1 MNSYLPHYQDDA
13 HPDQCIQVPG
23 QGHCSVPPA
32 AHASTP
38 DGLSGDAQACQH
50 QPGMPTASLQQYAQQ
65 DISLLRHSHGAT
77 AQQQAGHVQH
87 CKQPQA
93 QFATAAAEGVETKGA
108 TAEKAMTKES
118 RAGLKQ
124 QQQQQQPDGAQ
135 QHSPSSRQ
143 SAMHSP
149 RRHHIGGSTPWSL
162 SLSGCS
168 TSPSSQQASNFIKGD
183 SRHVSPSARP
193 AALLITQ
200 SAEAG
205 SSMKHGVK
213 SARHDS
219 ASGQPLPSQKPP
231 DESGA
236 SSPTTDRSASQ
247 STLPEGKE
255 RPGLSG
261 WPAHVGRGGWNDKGI
276 NSTTKSISSD
286 SSSSSSSSSS
296 SLDRQSMGAA
306 LSMPQTASQSMMV
319 PPELPS
325 PMPDS
330 SSEGTALPM
339 ICHAARSARHRLQ
352 LKNSMHAFIH
362 EWTIS

>member
-1 MNSYLPHYQDDA
+1 MHSYLPHYQNDA
-13 HPDQCIQVPG
+13 HPDQRIQVPG
-23 QGHCSVPPA
+23 QGHCSVPLA
-32 AHASTP
+32 AHASIP

-50 QPGMPTASLQQYAQQ
+50 QPSMPAASLQQHAQQ
-65 DISLLRHSHGAT
+65 DTSLLRHSHGAT
-77 AQQQAGHVQH
+77 AQQQARHVQH

-93 QFATAAAEGVETKGA
+93 QFATATAEGVETKRA
-108 TAEKAMTKES
+108 TAEKATTKES

-124 QQQQQQPDGAQ
+124 QQQQQQPDGMQ

-149 RRHHIGGSTPWSL
+149 RRHHIEESTPWSV

-168 TSPSSQQASNFIKGD
+168 TSPSSQQASNSIQAD

-193 AALLITQ
+193 AALLISQ

-205 SSMKHGVK
+205 SSMKHGAR

-219 ASGQPLPSQKPP
+219 ALRQPLPSQKPP

-236 SSPTTDRSASQ
+236 SSPTTGRSASQ
-247 STLPEGKE
+247 STLPECKE

-276 NSTTKSISSD
+276 NSTTKSISD
-286 SSSSSSSSSS
+286 SSSSSS

-306 LSMPQTASQSMMV
+306 LSMPRTASQSIMV
-319 PPELPS
+319 PLELPS

-330 SSEGTALPM
+330 SSEGTALRM
-339 ICHAARSARHRLQ
+339 RCHAGRSTRQRLW